1 MTMLAIPFPDFNPVA
16 LELGPFAIKWYG
28 LAYMAGLVL
37 GWLPALV
44 HGPIPAKWDVHGV
57 RGDILVWGYYVARM
71 SIGLW
76 VGISSTPARWFLRGP
91 LCGALA
97 MIPLGF
103 VGLSN
108 PLCGAPCM
116 FWNTVTG
123 ATVGFAV
130 AGLAWSITGKH
141 QA

>member
-1 MTMLAIPFPDFNPVA
+1 MSASHISLPYVA
-16 LELGPFAIKWYG
+16 VCTLL
-28 LAYMAGLVL
+28 GLVL
-37 GWLPALV
+37 GWLPALA
-44 HGPIPAKWDVHGV
+44 HGPVAEKWSMYGV
-57 RGDILVWGYYVARM
+57 QGGVLVWGYYVARL

-76 VGISSTPARWFLRGP
+76 VGITAVPPAWYLRGP

-108 PLCGAPCM
+108 PMCGVPCM
-116 FWNTVTG
+116 GWNSLTG

-130 AGLAWSITGKH
+130 GGLAWSITGRH
-141 QA
+141 HAAS

>member
-1 MTMLAIPFPDFNPVA
+1 VSASRYIATCVA
-16 LELGPFAIKWYG
+16 LGA
-28 LAYMAGLVL
+28 VL

-44 HGPIPAKWDVHGV
+44 VGPVAEKWSVHGV
-57 RGDILVWGYYVARM
+57 DGAVLVWGYYVARM

-76 VGISSTPARWFLRGP
+76 VGISSVPGAWYLRGP

-97 MIPLGF
+97 MLPLGF

-108 PLCGAPCM
+108 PLCGPPCM
-116 FWNTVTG
+116 FWNTVTA

-130 AGLAWSITGKH
+130 AGLAWSLTGRNH
-141 QA
+141 AHDS